1 MPGIPN
7 PENTTEQRLV
17 FCTKCHHIFHS
28 RSLRPLCGSCRSAKV
43 VNYTSV
49 PHDPVL
55 QEKVEILSLTVSNQE
70 ETIRILHETLS
81 EMKESLSKT
90 RKKISFL
97 NNKLEKVIASSP
109 QPAVSTNSS
118 SLQPAVS
125 TNSSARSEKTRGF
138 PSSPGKIIFP

>member
-1 MPGIPN
+1 
-7 PENTTEQRLV
+7 
-17 FCTKCHHIFHS
+17 
-28 RSLRPLCGSCRSAKV
+28 
-43 VNYTSV
+43 V

-118 SLQPAVS
+118 
-125 TNSSARSEKTRGF
+125 ARSEKTGGF
-138 PSSPGKIIFP
+138 PSSPGKIIFS